1 MEKTLYGGAGHRLYF
16 LKKYEDIILINSIC
30 TVLQDKRNIFIS
42 FLLHFN
48 INHLYEQSIVGV
60 CKYSMT
66 KEIYKNYRQNFKE
79 SS

>member
-1 MEKTLYGGAGHRLYF
+1 MKNTLHVGEGHRLYF
-16 LKKYEDIILINSIC
+16 LKKYGDIILINSIC
-30 TVLQDKRNIFIS
+30 TVLQDKINIFIS

-48 INHLYEQSIVGV
+48 INHFYEQSIVGV

-66 KEIYKNYRQNFKE
+66 KEIYINYRQNFKE